1 MKIILLIMLC
11 TASLLTAC
19 QGEKLQARTPPEK
32 NIIMIMVD
40 SMTNEL
46 IEESVKSDDFPALRF
61 FVSKGQVYPDLIAPF
76 PSMSVAIEGT
86 LITGEMPYEHKV
98 PGLTWYDPTEDRIID
113 YGTSFET
120 LRKLGFKESLEDAFF
135 RLNNVHL
142 NKKSTTI
149 FEELH
154 EKDIST
160 GAINTL
166 LYRGKTKHLLQTPL
180 GLNKLIGI
188 DDEVET
194 YGPDVFSFGSFH
206 RPAVLKDERLPD
218 ALLLRAG
225 FSDNY
230 ATEVIKKLI
239 VTNQQPQFLLAFF
252 PEMDK
257 KTHRNS
263 PPYVKGF
270 KEVDHHLQEILD
282 VYENWDDALEDNIF
296 ILFGDHGQA
305 SLAEEED
312 DVKINLHELYRDYH
326 IAPFKEKPSS
336 GDIVISN
343 NHRMAFLYPTNKKV
357 QQEELARKAMEDKR
371 VALSAASIDDWYT
384 VWTPEMKEPFRFKK
398 GGEWTD
404 SFGQSWTI
412 DGPGEVLKLKL
423 DDSNKK
429 LSYTDYPDALNQ
441 LSSALLS
448 QPGSVVITAKPGHIT
463 FSETAPVHDG
473 GGEHGG
479 IHKDDT
485 LAALIIAGTDK
496 EPTSRRMV
504 DLKAYILDLLKE
516 E

>member
-1 MKIILLIMLC
+1 MKILLLIMLC

-19 QGEKLQARTPPEK
+19 QDEKLHARTPSEK
-32 NIIMIMVD
+32 KIIMIMVD
-40 SMTNEL
+40 SMTDEL
-46 IEESVKSDDFPALRF
+46 LDETLKSDEFPALRF
-61 FVSKGQVYPDLIAPF
+61 FMSKGQVYPDLVAPF

-86 LITGEMPYEHKV
+86 IITGEMPYEHKV
-98 PGLTWYDPTEDRIID
+98 PGLTWYDPKEDRIID

-120 LRKLGFKESLEDAFF
+120 LRKLGFKESLEDAYY

-149 FEELH
+149 FEELQ
-154 EKDIST
+154 EKGISS

-194 YGPDVFSFGSFH
+194 YGPDIFSFGSFH
-206 RPAVLKDERLPD
+206 RPAVLEDERLPD
-218 ALLLRAG
+218 ALILRAG
-225 FSDNY
+225 FTDNY
-230 ATEVIKKLI
+230 AAEVIKKLI
-239 VTNQQPQFLLAFF
+239 ITNQQPQFLFAFF

-305 SLAEEED
+305 SLAEDED
-312 DVKINLHELYRDYH
+312 DVKINLHELYGDYH

-343 NHRMAFLYPTNKKV
+343 NHRSAFLYPTNKDV
-357 QQEELARKAMEDKR
+357 GQEEIALKAMEDKR
-371 VALSAASIDDWYT
+371 IALAATDIEDWFT
-384 VWTPEMKEPFRFKK
+384 VWAPEVEESFRFKK
-398 GGEWTD
+398 DGEWTD

-412 DGPGEVLKLKL
+412 EGPEEVLALTL
-423 DDSNKK
+423 DHPSKTI
-429 LSYTDYPDALNQ
+429 SYTEYPDALNQ
-441 LSSALLS
+441 LSSAILS
-448 QPGSVVITAKPGHIT
+448 QPGSVVVTAKPGHIT

-479 IHKDDT
+479 INKDDT

-504 DLKAYILDLLKE
+504 DLKSYILDLLKE

>member
-1 MKIILLIMLC
+1 MKILLLIMLC

-19 QGEKLQARTPPEK
+19 QDEKLHARTPSEK
-32 NIIMIMVD
+32 KIIMIMVD
-40 SMTNEL
+40 SMTDEL
-46 IEESVKSDDFPALRF
+46 LDETLKSDEFPALRF
-61 FVSKGQVYPDLIAPF
+61 FMSKGQVYPDLVAPF

-86 LITGEMPYEHKV
+86 IITGEMPYEHKV
-98 PGLTWYDPTEDRIID
+98 PGLTWYDPKEDRIID

-120 LRKLGFKESLEDAFF
+120 LRKLGFKESLEDAYY

-149 FEELH
+149 FEELQ
-154 EKDIST
+154 EKGISS

-194 YGPDVFSFGSFH
+194 YGPDIFSFGSFH
-206 RPAVLKDERLPD
+206 RPAVLEDERLPD
-218 ALLLRAG
+218 ALILRAG
-225 FSDNY
+225 FTDNY
-230 ATEVIKKLI
+230 AAEVIKKLI
-239 VTNQQPQFLLAFF
+239 ITNQQPQFLFAFF

-305 SLAEEED
+305 SLAEDEE
-312 DVKINLHELYRDYH
+312 DVKINLHELYGDYH
-326 IAPFKEKPSS
+326 IAPFKEKPST

-343 NHRMAFLYPTNKKV
+343 NHRSAFLYPTNKDV
-357 QQEELARKAMEDKR
+357 EQEEIALKAMEDKR
-371 VALSAASIDDWYT
+371 IALAATDIDDWFT
-384 VWTPEMKEPFRFKK
+384 VWAPEVEESFRFKK
-398 GGEWTD
+398 DGEWTD

-412 DGPGEVLKLKL
+412 EGPEEVLALTL
-423 DDSNKK
+423 DHPSKTI
-429 LSYTDYPDALNQ
+429 SYTEYPDALNQ
-441 LSSALLS
+441 LSSAILS
-448 QPGSVVITAKPGHIT
+448 QPGSVVVTAKPGHIT

-479 IHKDDT
+479 INKDDT

-504 DLKAYILDLLKE
+504 DLKGYVLDLLKE

>member
-1 MKIILLIMLC
+1 MRILLIIVL
-11 TASLLTAC
+11 SIVPILTAC
-19 QGEKLQARTPPEK
+19 QGEKLASRTPSEK

-40 SMTNEL
+40 SMTDEL
-46 IEESVKSDDFPALRF
+46 LEESLKSDEFPALRF
-61 FVSKGQVYPDLIAPF
+61 FMSKGQVYPDLIAPF

-86 LITGEMPYEHKV
+86 LITGEMPFEHKV
-98 PGLTWYDPTEDRIID
+98 PGLTWYDQSEDRIID

-120 LRKLGFKESLEDAFF
+120 LRKLGIKESLEDAYY

-142 NKKSTTI
+142 NKESTTI

-154 EKDIST
+154 EKDISS

-166 LYRGKTKHLLQTPL
+166 LYRGKTKHLLKTPL
-180 GLNKLIGI
+180 GLNKWIGI

-194 YGPDVFSFGSFH
+194 YGPDIFSFGSFH
-206 RPAVLKDERLPD
+206 RPAILEDERLPD
-218 ALLLRAG
+218 ALVLRAG
-225 FSDNY
+225 FTDNY
-230 ATEVIKKLI
+230 AAEVIKKLI
-239 VTNQQPQFLLAFF
+239 LTNQQPQFLLAFF

-257 KTHRNS
+257 KTHRNG

-282 VYENWDDALEDNIF
+282 VYENWDDALKDNIF

-312 DVKINLHELYRDYH
+312 DAKIDLHKLYENYH
-326 IAPFKEKPSS
+326 IAPFKENPSS

-357 QQEELARKAMEDKR
+357 QQEELALKAMGDKR
-371 VALSAASIDDWYT
+371 VALSATNIDDWFT
-384 VWTPEMKEPFRFKK
+384 VWTPEIKEPFRFKK

-412 DGPGEVLKLKL
+412 DGPKEVLKLSM
-423 DDSNKK
+423 DSPNKK
-429 LSYTDYPDALNQ
+429 ISYTDYPDALNQ

-448 QPGSVVITAKPGHIT
+448 QPDSVVITAKPGHIT
-463 FSETAPVHDG
+463 FSETAPIHDG

-504 DLKAYILDLLKE
+504 DLKSYILELLQE

>member
-1 MKIILLIMLC
+1 MKIFLIIVL
-11 TASLLTAC
+11 SIVPIFTAC
-19 QGEKLQARTPPEK
+19 QGEKLLHARTTSEK
-32 NIIMIMVD
+32 KIIMIMVD

-46 IEESVKSDDFPALRF
+46 LEESLKSDDFPALRF
-61 FVSKGQVYPDLIAPF
+61 FMSKGQVYPDLIAPF

-86 LITGEMPYEHKV
+86 LITGEMPYEHKI

-120 LRKLGFKESLEDAFF
+120 LRKLGFKASLEDAFF

-142 NKKSTTI
+142 NKESTTI
-149 FEELH
+149 FEELQ
-154 EKDIST
+154 EKGISS
-160 GAINTL
+160 GAINIL
-166 LYRGKTKHLLQTPL
+166 LYRGKNKHLLQTPL

-206 RPAVLKDERLPD
+206 RPAILEEERLPD
-218 ALLLRAG
+218 ALILRAG
-225 FSDNY
+225 FTDNY
-230 ATEVIKKLI
+230 AADVIKSLI
-239 VTNQQPQFLLAFF
+239 LNNQQPQFLLAFF

-270 KEVDHHLQEILD
+270 KEVDHHLQEILNI
-282 VYENWDDALEDNIF
+282 YENWDDALEDNIF

-305 SLAEEED
+305 SLAEDED
-312 DVKINLHELYRDYH
+312 DVKIDLHELYGDYH

-343 NHRMAFLYPTNKKV
+343 NHRSAFLYPTNKDV
-357 QQEELARKAMEDKR
+357 QQEKIALKAMEDKR
-371 VALSAASIDDWYT
+371 IALASTDIDDWFT
-384 VWTPEMKEPFRFKK
+384 VWAPEVEEPFRFKK
-398 GGEWTD
+398 GGEWSD

-412 DGPGEVLKLKL
+412 EGSEEVLKLSL
-423 DDSNKK
+423 DQPNKK
-429 LSYTDYPDALNQ
+429 ISYTDYPDALNQ
-441 LSSALLS
+441 LSSAILS

-496 EPTSRRMV
+496 EPKSRRMM
-504 DLKAYILDLLKE
+504 DLKSYVLDLLE
-516 E
+516 